1 VSTVEDPVLEAAR
14 EEIAAL
20 DVRIL
25 AIVNER
31 IGKVAEL
38 RRYKD
43 ERGIAFVDRE
53 REAWLTDYL
62 QRLNPGPLS
71 DAGVA
76 ELTSFVLTLVKRE
89 VARG

>member
-1 VSTVEDPVLEAAR
+1 MSTVEDPVLEAAR

-25 AIVNER
+25 TIVNER

-53 REAWLTDYL
+53 REACLTDYL
-62 QRLNPGPLS
+62 QRLNAGPLS